1 MSDYQQNIRIPMID
15 IAKGI
20 GIILVVIGH
29 TKLPTVA
36 MNIIYAFHV
45 PLFFVLSGIV
55 FSGNKPFVTQIYN
68 KIRTLLVPY
77 YFFGIFVTLALYLHN
92 NITTVS
98 QIFDFIVLGAG
109 YNSAL
114 WFIAHLFV
122 LTIYSQFLIKFFNK
136 TILYVL
142 LVLHL
147 IIGLKFIEI
156 GLPSSWRLD
165 LLPLSFSFFIAGY
178 LFKEQIINIIA
189 SMKWG
194 AVITMFAVFLAS
206 VYLNLM
212 HHSFAGNSY
221 GQFLDLPLNYLIV
234 STSGILLTLFVS
246 SRFTRLGFLN
256 FIGKHTIVILST
268 HQFIPMMLTSFYVY
282 IGIDMPSILHRVVSV
297 VLIYCLIIY
306 IDRYAR
312 FLIGRSKL

>member
-92 NITTVS
+92 NITTIS
-98 QIFDFIVLGAG
+98 QIFDFIVLGTG

-122 LTIYSQFLIKFFNK
+122 LMVYSQFLIKLFNK
-136 TILYVL
+136 TTLYIL

-147 IIGLKFIEI
+147 IIGLKFFELEI
-156 GLPSSWRLD
+156 PSMWRLD
-165 LLPLSFSFFIAGY
+165 LLPLSFSFFIVGY

-189 SMKWG
+189 SMNG
-194 AVITMFAVFLAS
+194 
-206 VYLNLM
+206 
-212 HHSFAGNSY
+212 
-221 GQFLDLPLNYLIV
+221 
-234 STSGILLTLFVS
+234 
-246 SRFTRLGFLN
+246 
-256 FIGKHTIVILST
+256 
-268 HQFIPMMLTSFYVY
+268 
-282 IGIDMPSILHRVVSV
+282 
-297 VLIYCLIIY
+297 
-306 IDRYAR
+306 
-312 FLIGRSKL
+312 GR